1 MAKKRGDNKFK
12 CIKCP
17 ELIEAEIYV
26 DPALIAVEG
35 MLLDTESTQIK

>member
-1 MAKKRGDNKFK
+1 MAKKREDNKFK

-35 MLLDTESTQIK
+35 MLFNIKLKQIN